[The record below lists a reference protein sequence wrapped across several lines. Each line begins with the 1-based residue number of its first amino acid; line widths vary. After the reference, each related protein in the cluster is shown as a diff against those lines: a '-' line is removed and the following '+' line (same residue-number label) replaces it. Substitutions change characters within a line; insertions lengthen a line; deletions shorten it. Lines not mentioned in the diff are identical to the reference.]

1 MTDGARVP
9 EHNPE
14 ATQAK
19 VSLGRKGDQCQKQY
33 MYVSQFLLFSLLF
46 CLPTLLPIMV
56 YYSTP
61 LQNTYSEVAPNKGC

>member
-19 VSLGRKGDQCQKQY
+19 VSLGRKVPEAVHVCFS
-33 MYVSQFLLFSLLF
+33 VSPVFFIVLPSYIASYYGLLL
-46 CLPTLLPIMV
+46 
-56 YYSTP
+56 YTP
-61 LQNTYSEVAPNKGC
+61 PKHI